1 MKKISI
7 LDSTLRDGA
16 QGEGISFTNQD
27 KLDIV
32 KKLDKL
38 GIDFIEAGNPASN
51 PKDMEF
57 FQEAKNLTLNHAKLV
72 AFGSTRRRD
81 TKVENDKN
89 VLALLDAHT
98 DVVAVF
104 GKSSEAHVIEILHT
118 TKQENLA
125 MIYDTVHFLKQHEK
139 FVVFDAEHFFD
150 GYQSNDEY
158 ALSTIKEAQKAGADI
173 IALCDTNGGT
183 FCDDIDA
190 ITKEVLKVISVPVG
204 IHCHNDIGCAVA
216 NTITA
221 VKAGAYHVQGTYIGF
236 GERCGNATLST
247 IIPTLQLKNNYHCIP
262 DECVNRLTKT
272 ARYVAEIANISLDNS
287 LPFVG
292 KSAFAHKGG
301 MHVDGVTKNTASF
314 EHIPPELVGN
324 KRNVLMS
331 EMAGRSAMLNVI
343 NEIDPTITK
352 ESTEAIEMI
361 DLLKDLEHKG
371 YLFESATA
379 SLELIVTKE
388 LNQFKPFFEL
398 QHFKVIGEQTK
409 GLEAGLSSAMIK
421 IKVGNQSEITAA
433 EGEGPVHALD
443 VALKKAVQRFYPDA
457 KELRLI
463 DYKVRVM
470 DPGDATAALVR
481 VVIVS
486 SDGVDIWTTV
496 GVSRDIIDASLQAL
510 MDSIEY
516 KLMKNGVKP
525 LTDIGV

>member
-1 MKKISI
+1 MKKVSI
-7 LDSTLRDGA
+7 LDSTLRDGS

-38 GIDFIEAGNPASN
+38 GIDYIEAGNPASN
-51 PKDMEF
+51 PKDMDF
-57 FQEAKNLTLNHAKLV
+57 FKEAHALSLKHAKLV

-81 TKVENDKN
+81 TKVHEDKN
-89 VLALLDAHT
+89 VVALLEAQT
-98 DVVAVF
+98 DVVTIF
-104 GKSSEAHVIEILHT
+104 GKSSEEHVIEILNT

-125 MIYDTVHFLKQHEK
+125 MIYDTVWFLKQHNK
-139 FVVFDAEHFFD
+139 SVIFDAEHFFD
-150 GYQSNDEY
+150 GYQHNAEY
-158 ALSTIKEAQKAGADI
+158 ALKTIKEAQRAGADI
-173 IALCDTNGGT
+173 ITLCDTNGGT
-183 FCDDIDA
+183 FCDKIEA
-190 ITKEVLKVISVPVG
+190 ITKEVIKQIDEPIG

-221 VKAGAYHVQGTYIGF
+221 VKAGACHVQGTYIGF
-236 GERCGNATLST
+236 GERCGNANLST
-247 IIPTLQLKNNYHCIP
+247 IIPTLQLKNNYQCIP
-262 DECVNRLTKT
+262 EECLKRLTKT
-272 ARYVAEIANISLDNS
+272 ARYVADVANMSLDNS
-287 LPFVG
+287 LPYVG

-301 MHVDGVTKNTASF
+301 MHVDGITKSTSSF
-314 EHIPPELVGN
+314 EHICPELVGN

-331 EMAGRSAMLNVI
+331 EMAGRSAMLSVI
-343 NEIDPTITK
+343 HEIDPTITK
-352 ESTEAIEMI
+352 DSAEAIEMI
-361 DLLKDLEHKG
+361 DLLKELEYKG
-371 YLFESATA
+371 YLFETATA

-409 GLEAGLSSAMIK
+409 GLDGQLSSAMIK
-421 IKVGNQSEITAA
+421 IKVGNESEISAA

-443 VALKKAVQRFYPDA
+443 IALKKAVQRFYPAA

-516 KLMKNGVKP
+516 KLMKNSLLP
-525 LTDIGV
+525 LAGI